1 MYGAPPSSTHA
12 AVPAQKPGSPSK
24 TSLGNAT
31 FPLGRGLKSWTTH
44 EGAGDALPIS
54 DSTFRPI
61 EEARSLTHNTVMSP
75 GPNPK
80 LAMEAVYAKGS
91 WDLHRGS
98 DGGFSF
104 YAPGPQDV
112 DLTLAKEATFGY
124 SVMFEEGWKWNL
136 GGKLP
141 GFC

>member
-1 MYGAPPSSTHA
+1 LYGATPSSTHS
-12 AVPAQKPGSPSK
+12 AVPTQPPENPSN
-24 TSLGNAT
+24 TSLGDAV

-44 EGAGDALPIS
+44 EDAEDALPIS
-54 DSTFRPI
+54 DSTFRPVV
-61 EEARSLTHNTVMSP
+61 EARTLTHNTVKSP

-80 LAMEAVYAKGS
+80 SAMEAVYAQGS
-91 WDLHRGS
+91 WDLHRGT

-104 YAPGPQDV
+104 YAPGPEHV

-124 SVMFEEGWKWNL
+124 SVMFEEGWEWNR

>member
-1 MYGAPPSSTHA
+1 
-12 AVPAQKPGSPSK
+12 
-24 TSLGNAT
+24 
-31 FPLGRGLKSWTTH
+31 
-44 EGAGDALPIS
+44 
-54 DSTFRPI
+54 
-61 EEARSLTHNTVMSP
+61 MSP

-80 LAMEAVYAKGS
+80 HSMEAVYAKGS

-98 DGGFSF
+98 QGGFSF
-104 YAPGPQDV
+104 YAPGPSHV

-124 SVMFEEGWKWNL
+124 SVMFEEGYDWNR